1 MFKNSTHSKPFI
13 LARSLIVS
21 YILTGILLLGLAFL
35 MYKCTL
41 NDKQVTLGVNAIYMV
56 ACLLGGLLCAKA
68 CGSRRLMWGV
78 IAGLLYFIILFG
90 LSLLFHQQVQQGM
103 SHFFLVLTLCVL
115 GGALGGVVS

>member
-35 MYKCTL
+35 MYKCALT
-41 NDKQVTLGVNAIYMV
+41 DKQVTLGVNSIYMV

-68 CGSRRLMWGV
+68 CGNKRLVWGV

-90 LSLLFHQQVQQGM
+90 LSLLFHRQVQQGM
-103 SHFFLVLTLCVL
+103 SHFFLVLALCAV

>member
-1 MFKNSTHSKPFI
+1 MFKSSTHSKPFI
-13 LARSLIVS
+13 LTRSIIVS

-41 NDKQVTLGVNAIYMV
+41 NSKQVTLGINTIYMV
-56 ACLLGGLLCAKA
+56 SCLLGGLLCAKA
-68 CGSRRLMWGV
+68 CGSRRLLWGV

-90 LSLLFHQQVQQGM
+90 VSLLFHHQVEQGM
-103 SHFFLVLTLCVL
+103 SHFFLVLALCTA